1 MLLTIGVTVAAEHV
15 GHFRRPAGHQGDAL
29 ALVRRVRLR
38 GRRRVW
44 QVEGAGG
51 GADRSRRNLQV
62 SRSGAQA
69 TMAKEQLNGAQIG
82 ARFEEVNREGMA

>member
-1 MLLTIGVTVAAEHV
+1 MLTPGQA
-15 GHFRRPAGHQGDAL
+15 
-29 ALVRRVRLR
+29 VRLG

-44 QVEGAGG
+44 QVEWAGG
-51 GADRSRRNLQV
+51 GADRGRRNLQV
-62 SRSGAQA
+62 SGSGAQA